1 MNFKLFLN
9 QNLYIMENPFEVI
22 IQRLDKIERL
32 IYELKKPNTITTNN
46 ENYSTEILNMNQA
59 VDYLTLTKSAIYK
72 FTSGRGI
79 PHFKRGKK
87 IYFKKSELDEWL
99 TKNRISTNEELEQEA
114 MNYISK
120 RRRTK

>member
-1 MNFKLFLN
+1 
-9 QNLYIMENPFEVI
+9 MENPFEVI

-46 ENYSTEILNMNQA
+46 ESYSTEILNMNQA

-114 MNYISK
+114 MNYILIK
-120 RRRTK
+120 RKPKL

>member
-1 MNFKLFLN
+1 
-9 QNLYIMENPFEVI
+9 MENPFEVI

-32 IYELKKPNTITTNN
+32 IYELKKSNTITTNN

-120 RRRTK
+120 RRRAK

>member
-1 MNFKLFLN
+1 
-9 QNLYIMENPFEVI
+9 MENPFEVI

-120 RRRTK
+120 RRRAK